1 MVSKTSSPD
10 GVLYQRSFEIF
21 SNKHAILPTD
31 RVNALAEEVINY
43 LAELAPSERP
53 VDVMLLSS
61 DTLSDFC
68 DLLLQTDSDAPWRF
82 INCLKRDGVSPD
94 IIRYE
99 LIARAAQDLGARWD
113 RSEAKFVDVTIA
125 TGKLYALIRS
135 LSADITTYNGKEA
148 NERHALFASVPGET
162 HTLGVSLASDTF
174 REAGWCIDLR
184 IGDTHEDILEHA
196 VSTKPTVIGLSLS
209 TKSAIGD
216 LIRLVF
222 ALRIA
227 LPETIIGV
235 APALDMGNTNLTK
248 IVDIDLVFHDARRA
262 LSDLEGLLRLRR

>member
-1 MVSKTSSPD
+1 M
-10 GVLYQRSFEIF
+10 
-21 SNKHAILPTD
+21 
-31 RVNALAEEVINY
+31 
-43 LAELAPSERP
+43 
-53 VDVMLLSS
+53 
-61 DTLSDFC
+61 
-68 DLLLQTDSDAPWRF
+68 
-82 INCLKRDGVSPD
+82 
-94 IIRYE
+94 
-99 LIARAAQDLGARWD
+99 
-113 RSEAKFVDVTIA
+113 
-125 TGKLYALIRS
+125 
-135 LSADITTYNGKEA
+135 
-148 NERHALFASVPGET
+148 FASVPGET

-216 LIRLVF
+216 LLRLVF
-222 ALRIA
+222 ALCIA